1 MKMDKLKSCL
11 KETLLTKEDIDKI
24 TSELAEKLN
33 EEYQDKKEPI
43 VVVGLLKG
51 AIMFTCD
58 LYRKLNFPST
68 LDFFW
73 ATSYVGSASTHKLD
87 IRKDIDEDVEGK
99 HVILLDDS
107 VNTATSLKVILEKL
121 RPRNPLSIKI
131 VTLLDKPSARKYD
144 LKPDLVGKVVDDKF
158 LVGYGMDYND
168 LYRNLPYV
176 AVLDESIY
184 K

>member
-1 MKMDKLKSCL
+1 MKNIK
-11 KETLLTKEDIDKI
+11 T
-24 TSELAEKLN
+24 
-33 EEYQDKKEPI
+33 KKEPI

>member
-99 HVILLDDS
+99 HVIL
-107 VNTATSLKVILEKL
+107 
-121 RPRNPLSIKI
+121 
-131 VTLLDKPSARKYD
+131 
-144 LKPDLVGKVVDDKF
+144 
-158 LVGYGMDYND
+158 
-168 LYRNLPYV
+168 
-176 AVLDESIY
+176 
-184 K
+184 

>member
-131 VTLLDKPSARKYD
+131 VTLIDKPSARKYD

>member
-58 LYRKLNFPST
+58 LYRKLNFPSS